1 MPPDSVISFSNVS
14 FAYDRLPVLRDVS
27 FDVAEREAICIVGP
41 NGGGKTTLA
50 KLILGLIHPNTGQV
64 RVFGRPPKESRL
76 RIGYMPQHLRYD
88 PSFPASVMDIVLTGR
103 LGQSSFAGS
112 LGWYSADDRRMAQEA
127 LAEVDMEALGK
138 RPLSA
143 LSGGQR
149 QRVLI
154 ARALCCRPDILL
166 LDEPTANLDTPTE
179 TRLFE
184 ILRRLNRRMTI
195 LIVSHD
201 VGFVSNLVEKVVCV
215 NRDVVVHPVK
225 ELDGRAIHDLYEGD
239 VRMVLHSD
247 RLHSD
252 GQGGADCCSEHKH
265 CPQTGPQ
272 PDPKTGDADD

>member
-1 MPPDSVISFSNVS
+1 MPDQPVISFSNVS

-27 FDVAEREAICIVGP
+27 FDVQDREAICIVGP

-50 KLILGLIHPNTGQV
+50 KLILGLIRPGSGRV
-64 RVFGRPPKESRL
+64 RVFGRAPNESRL
-76 RIGYMPQHLRYD
+76 RIGYMPQHLNYD
-88 PSFPASVMDIVLTGR
+88 PSFPAGVMDIVLTGR
-103 LGQSSFAGS
+103 LGSSSRAAW
-112 LGWYSADDRRMAQEA
+112 LGWYSAADRRIAREA
-127 LAEVDMEALGK
+127 LAEVGMEDLGK

-215 NRDVVVHPVK
+215 NRDVVVHPTK
-225 ELDGRAIHDLYEGD
+225 DLDGRAIHDLYEGD

-247 RLHSD
+247 RLDSTNSL
-252 GQGGADCCSEHKH
+252 GGAECCSEHQH
-265 CPQTGPQ
+265 GPETGPNA
-272 PDPKTGDADD
+272 GDAHD

>member
-1 MPPDSVISFSNVS
+1 MSAAPVISFSNVS

-27 FDVAEREAICIVGP
+27 FDVEDREAICVVGP

-50 KLILGLIHPNTGQV
+50 KLILGLIHPSAGQV
-64 RVFGRPPKESRL
+64 RVFGRPAKESRL

-103 LGQSSFAGS
+103 LGQSSFAGR
-112 LGWYSADDRRMAQEA
+112 LGWYSSKDRDMAQEA
-127 LAEVDMEALGK
+127 LAEVGMEDLGK
-138 RPLSA
+138 RSLSA

-154 ARALCCRPDILL
+154 ARALCCQPDILL

-184 ILRRLNRRMTI
+184 ILRRLNSRMTI

-215 NRDVVVHPVK
+215 NRDVVVHPTK
-225 ELDGRAIHDLYEGD
+225 DLDGQAIHYLYEGD

-247 RLHSD
+247 RLNSNKP
-252 GQGGADCCSEHKH
+252 GGGDCC
-265 CPQTGPQ
+265 TGHN
-272 PDPKTGDADD
+272 TGDGDD

>member
-1 MPPDSVISFSNVS
+1 MSDQPIISFSHVS
-14 FAYDRLPVLRDVS
+14 FAYDRVPVLRDVS
-27 FDVAEREAICIVGP
+27 FGVEEREAICIVGP

-50 KLILGLIHPNTGQV
+50 KLILGLIRPSSGRV
-64 RVFGRPPKESRL
+64 RVFGRPAKESRL

-88 PSFPASVMDIVLTGR
+88 PRFPANVMDIVLTGR
-103 LGQSSFAGS
+103 LGQPSLAGRM
-112 LGWYSADDRRMAQEA
+112 GWYTAADRRVAQEA
-127 LAEVDMEALGK
+127 LAEVGMETFAK
-138 RPLSA
+138 RSLAA

-149 QRVLI
+149 QRVLV

-166 LDEPTANLDTPTE
+166 LDEPTANLDMPTE

-195 LIVSHD
+195 LIISHD
-201 VGFVSNLVEKVVCV
+201 VGFVANLVEKVVCV

-225 ELDGRAIHDLYEGD
+225 DLDGRAIHDLYEGD

-252 GQGGADCCSEHKH
+252 RLGGADCCAEHKR
-265 CPQTGPQ
+265 G
-272 PDPKTGDADD
+272 PKTGPETGDGDD

>member
-1 MPPDSVISFSNVS
+1 MSTDPVISFSNVS
-14 FAYDRLPVLRDVS
+14 FAYDRLPVLRHVS
-27 FDVAEREAICIVGP
+27 FDVEDREAICIVGP

-50 KLILGLIHPNTGQV
+50 KLILGLIRPTAGRV
-64 RVFGRPPKESRL
+64 RVFGRHPKESRL

-88 PSFPASVMDIVLTGR
+88 PSFPASVMDIVLSGR
-103 LGQSSFAGS
+103 LGQSSLAGR
-112 LGWYSADDRRMAQEA
+112 LGWYTAADRRTAREA
-127 LAEVDMEALGK
+127 LAEVGMETFAK

-143 LSGGQR
+143 LSGGQQ

-195 LIVSHD
+195 IIISHD

-225 ELDGRAIHDLYEGD
+225 ELDGRAIHDLYQGD

-252 GQGGADCCSEHKH
+252 MPGGADCCAEHKP
-265 CPQTGPQ
+265 CPQIEPKTGPQTG
-272 PDPKTGDADD
+272 DNDG